1 MYYSKEAH
9 RSEFRILLL
18 PGSYVPQSRFE
29 SPAEGV
35 PMSNAVLGASS
46 LTSDPEPAS
55 IEKVINALPLPEVSD
70 SQSELSAGS
79 GIWWRPRRMVVL
91 PLAGLL
97 LLGLSW
103 TGFRLLH
110 QPETPQHQF
119 WAPLLHTNG
128 PILIVVGSVPKGP
141 PLTLGTSATTIPVPP
156 LLPPPRRSCPL
167 LTRSPSPA

>member
-1 MYYSKEAH
+1 
-9 RSEFRILLL
+9 
-18 PGSYVPQSRFE
+18 
-29 SPAEGV
+29 
-35 PMSNAVLGASS
+35 
-46 LTSDPEPAS
+46 
-55 IEKVINALPLPEVSD
+55 
-70 SQSELSAGS
+70 
-79 GIWWRPRRMVVL
+79 MVVL